1 MADICV
7 FVTGFV
13 AGGLA
18 GMAVMAMAA
27 SASSAD
33 RRTREI
39 TDKEETDNDS

>member
-1 MADICV
+1 MVEICV

-13 AGGLA
+13 VGGLA
-18 GMAVMAMAA
+18 GMFVMAMAA

-33 RRTREI
+33 RRTRES

>member
-13 AGGLA
+13 VGGLA
-18 GMAVMAMAA
+18 GMFVMALAA

-39 TDKEETDNDS
+39 MDKEEMDDDD

>member
-1 MADICV
+1 MADICE

-13 AGGLA
+13 VGGLA
-18 GMAVMAMAA
+18 GMFVMAMAA

-39 TDKEETDNDS
+39 MDKEETDNDS

>member
-1 MADICV
+1 MADIGV

-13 AGGLA
+13 VGGLA
-18 GMAVMAMAA
+18 GMFVMALAA

-39 TDKEETDNDS
+39 MGNEDSAYDS

>member
-1 MADICV
+1 MEICV

-13 AGGLA
+13 VGGLA
-18 GMAVMAMAA
+18 GMFVMAMAA

-39 TDKEETDNDS
+39 KGKEDTDNDS

>member
-13 AGGLA
+13 VGGLA
-18 GMAVMAMAA
+18 GMFVMALAA

-33 RRTREI
+33 RRT
-39 TDKEETDNDS
+39 DKEETDNDS

>member
-1 MADICV
+1 MAGICV

-13 AGGLA
+13 VGGMA
-18 GMAVMAMAA
+18 GMFVMAMAA

-39 TDKEETDNDS
+39 KGKEDTDNDS